1 MTAPVI
7 INGVAIDATFAE
19 AFPMVGTR
27 IIVTA
32 RTERWA
38 LTAGQAFTGFA
49 TSVIAC
55 GCEAGIER
63 TLAPSETPDG
73 RPGVSI
79 LLFAMGDDA
88 LKGQLTTRLGQTI
101 LTCPS
106 TACFAGL
113 DQGKKAPLGN
123 MIRYFGDGY
132 QLSKLVDGKRF
143 WRIPV
148 MEGEFLCAD
157 YTYYQPAVGGGNLLI
172 LADDGTKALEAAER
186 AADAMRAVPN
196 VVLPFPGGV
205 VRSGS
210 KVGSKYKALFASTND
225 AFCPTLKGLPHT
237 QLSPET
243 GSVLEI
249 VIDGLSFEDVAACT
263 RAGIKALTDA
273 GRASGVH
280 RISAG
285 NYGGNLGPYHF
296 KLHELLP

>member
-1 MTAPVI
+1 MTNTKI
-7 INGVAIDATFAE
+7 INGIGIDETFAE

-32 RTERWA
+32 RTARWA
-38 LTAGQAFTGFA
+38 MNAGQAFTGFA

-55 GCEAGIER
+55 GCEAGIEKE
-63 TLAPSETPDG
+63 LSPDETPDG

-88 LKGQLTTRLGQTI
+88 LKAQLTTRLGQTI

-113 DQGKKAPLGN
+113 EQGKKAAMGN

-132 QLSKLVDGKRF
+132 QLSKVIDGKRF

-157 YTYYQPAVGGGNLLI
+157 YTYYQSAVGGGNLLI
-172 LADDGTKALEAAER
+172 LADDGEAALTACER
-186 AADAMRAVPN
+186 AVDAMRKVPN

-210 KVGSKYKALFASTND
+210 KVGSKYKALFASSND
-225 AFCPTLKGLPHT
+225 AFCPTLKGLAHS

-249 VIDGLSFEDVAACT
+249 VIDGFSFEDIAACMKE
-263 RAGIKALTDA
+263 GIRELTKG

-285 NYGGNLGPYHF
+285 NYGGNLGPFHF

>member
-1 MTAPVI
+1 MSSAKI
-7 INGVAIDATFAE
+7 LNGIAVDETFAE

-32 RTERWA
+32 RSQRWA
-38 LTAGQAFTGFA
+38 MNAGLAFTGFA

-55 GCEAGIER
+55 GCEAGIEKE
-63 TLAPSETPDG
+63 LSPDQTPDG

-79 LLFAMGDDA
+79 LLFAMGDAA
-88 LKGQLTTRLGQTI
+88 LKGQLTARLGQTI

-113 DQGKKAPLGN
+113 EQGKKAALGN

-132 QLSKLVDGKRF
+132 QLSKVIDGKRF

-157 YTYYQPAVGGGNLLI
+157 YTYYQPSVGGGNLLI
-172 LADDGTKALEAAER
+172 LADDGETALAACEKAV
-186 AADAMRAVPN
+186 DAMRKVPN

-210 KVGSKYKALFASTND
+210 KVGSKYKALFASSND
-225 AFCPTLKGLPHT
+225 AFCPTLKGLAHS

-249 VIDGLSFEDVAACT
+249 VIDGLTFEDVASCM
-263 RAGIKALTDA
+263 REGIRELLKG

-296 KLHELLP
+296 KLHELLS